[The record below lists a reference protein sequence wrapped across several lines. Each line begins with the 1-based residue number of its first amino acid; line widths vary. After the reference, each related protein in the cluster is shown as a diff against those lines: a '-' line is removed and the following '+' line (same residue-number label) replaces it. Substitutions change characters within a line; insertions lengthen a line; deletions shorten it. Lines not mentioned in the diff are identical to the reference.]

1 MKLIWNA
8 RGHYLVTVLRPTDSQ
23 SGAVRTPSEVGNTVA
38 MALKRFVEFE
48 QQGVGIEVPDDDGVV
63 LGAGGKLE
71 AVRRE
76 PAVPDFFA
84 VIRQNLKKNQLIIKT
99 INWHREWCYE
109 FSSND
114 CNSNYYALEG

>member
-8 RGHYLVTVLRPTDSQ
+8 RGHYLVTVLRSTDSQ
-23 SGAVRTPSEVGNTVA
+23 SGAVRTPGEVGNTVA
-38 MALKRFVEFE
+38 MALKRLVEFE

-84 VIRQNLKKNQLIIKT
+84 VIRQNLKRNQLIIKT
-99 INWHREWCYE
+99 INWHREWCHE
-109 FSSND
+109 FSSNE
-114 CNSNYYALEG
+114 CNSN